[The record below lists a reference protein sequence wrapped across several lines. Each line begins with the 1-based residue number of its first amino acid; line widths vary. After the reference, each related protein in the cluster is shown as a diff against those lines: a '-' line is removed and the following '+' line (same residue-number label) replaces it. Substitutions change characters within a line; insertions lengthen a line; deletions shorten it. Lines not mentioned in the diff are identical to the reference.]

1 MENNILKLVYSL
13 DIQKLLSDNNN
24 TKHTILDPIN
34 CILKITLLNY
44 LPSKTKL
51 SINNN
56 KIEIQ
61 EPGYIQPLLR
71 WSNGDSR
78 LDLTLLFYNILLF
91 NEYYLD
97 TEYYDFF
104 IDKTSYGLK
113 KLEETYET
121 DDNTKHLIKYYIY
134 VLNDKNRVD
143 NDKKYQEY
151 KKIILS
157 SGLSDSI
164 QKLWNENEYKI
175 AHDIIKQIDENTN
188 KKLYIKLLIELTK
201 GKEDDLH
208 NLIKKI
214 K

>member
-1 MENNILKLVYSL
+1 MDNNILKLVYSL
-13 DIQKLLSDNNN
+13 DIQKLFSDNKA
-24 TKHTILDPIN
+24 KHTILDPIN
-34 CILKITLLNY
+34 CILKISLLNY
-44 LPSKTKL
+44 LPSNTKL

-61 EPGYIQPLLR
+61 EPGYIQPLIR

-91 NEYYLD
+91 NEYYSDIL
-97 TEYYDFF
+97 YYDFF
-104 IDKTSYGLK
+104 IKMTSHGLK
-113 KLEETYET
+113 KLEDTYEN

-134 VLNDKNRVD
+134 VLNDKNIID

-157 SGLSDSI
+157 SGLSGSI
-164 QKLWNENEYKI
+164 QKLWNNNEYNI
-175 AHDIIKQIDENTN
+175 AHDIMIQINDNIN

-208 NLIKKI
+208 NLIIKI